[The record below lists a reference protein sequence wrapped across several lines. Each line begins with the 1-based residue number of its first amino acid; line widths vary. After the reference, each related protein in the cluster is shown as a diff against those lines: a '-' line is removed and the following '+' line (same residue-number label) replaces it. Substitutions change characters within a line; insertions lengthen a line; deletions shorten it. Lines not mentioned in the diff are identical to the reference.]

1 MYLFFIFIVG
11 LCFGSFL
18 NCFIYRLHEQKTILG
33 RSFCPR
39 CKKQIAW
46 YDNIPLLSFI
56 LLKGKCRHCKKKI
69 SWQYPAVELVTAVLF
84 VLIYINYQLPITN
97 DQLVSSFQ
105 FPVSNI
111 ILFARDL
118 IFISVLIIVFIY
130 DLRWQLILD
139 KITLPAMVIA
149 LGFNLFLGAGWQNLL
164 LAAIMGGGFFLAQ
177 YLISRGRWVG
187 GGDIRLGALMGLM
200 LGWPQIL
207 TALFLAYVSG
217 AIIGV
222 GLLVA
227 RKKQW
232 SSQVP
237 FGTFLSAATVV
248 VLLWGSKILE
258 WYLGI
263 IF

>member
-1 MYLFFIFIVG
+1 MLYITIIG

-18 NCFIYRLHEQKTILG
+18 NCLIYRLHEQKTILG

-56 LLKGKCRHCKKKI
+56 LLKGKCRHCKHEI
-69 SWQYPAVELVTAVLF
+69 SWQYPAVELVTAILFFVIWQKYQINIDIVDIARYSLPVTRYVEIIRDWLF
-84 VLIYINYQLPITN
+84 VCI
-97 DQLVSSFQ
+97 
-105 FPVSNI
+105 
-111 ILFARDL
+111 
-118 IFISVLIIVFIY
+118 LIIVFIY

-164 LAAIMGGGFFLAQ
+164 LAAGIGGGFFLAQ

-248 VLLWGSKILE
+248 ALLWGEKILE
-258 WYLGI
+258 WYFNFI
-263 IF
+263 I